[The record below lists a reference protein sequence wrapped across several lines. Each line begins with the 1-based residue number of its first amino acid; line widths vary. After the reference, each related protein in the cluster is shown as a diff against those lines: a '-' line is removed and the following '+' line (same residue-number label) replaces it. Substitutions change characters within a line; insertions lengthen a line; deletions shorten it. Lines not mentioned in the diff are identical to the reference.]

1 MKRKVILEKQCQCKW
16 STKTQIESDYHN
28 TEWGVPVNLDDVHF
42 EFITLEAAQAG
53 LSWLTILNKR
63 QNYQIAFNNFNI
75 KQVSQFT
82 QSDVLRLLEN
92 KGIVR
97 HKQKI
102 NSTINNAQCFIQ
114 IEKEFG
120 SFNKYIWKFVDFN
133 PINNNWEDESQV
145 PSSTIL
151 SDIISKDLKKR
162 GFKFVGSTTI
172 YAYMQASGL
181 VNDHV
186 TSCFRHKDILEAQKV
201 FRTKT

>member
-1 MKRKVILEKQCQCKW
+1 MEKQCQCKW

-28 TEWGVPVNLDDVHF
+28 TEWGVPVNIDDVHF
-42 EFITLEAAQAG
+42 EFITLEGAQAG

-75 KQVSQFT
+75 KQVSKFT

-186 TSCFRHKDILEAQKV
+186 TSCFRHKDILKAQKV
-201 FRTKT
+201 FLTKLHS